1 MIKYISEHL
10 AEKIISIN
18 DDVSNKKIYIYG
30 LQIVLNT
37 ICTFL
42 IIGICGIIFHRMI
55 ATLFFLFCY
64 CSIRLWAGGYHA
76 STNERCMSMFIIMYL
91 LVNIFFTKLSFDFV
105 TLLGLLIVENIMILN
120 LVPIAAV
127 NNPIPEQLLGEMRI
141 KSVTMASLVSIMVLV
156 VFYWNE
162 PIGIFGFWGISWLVI
177 LLIMGKIQQFIG
189 GYRNEKNYE

>member
-120 LVPIAAV
+120 LAPIAAV

>member
-42 IIGICGIIFHRMI
+42 IIGICGIIFHGMI

-120 LVPIAAV
+120 LAPIAAV